1 MKKISKF
8 DQAKSIIRQ
17 GIKDKITFKE
27 LREKLP
33 DWRKR
38 ALQSLIFDV
47 MAEDNLKNVPFP
59 GLLQRPRLVRKPL
72 PIDKEGNLSVY
83 SLLEEKG
90 FIGKNCKAFAHIG
103 NNKIT
108 LTIKP
113 VYNPE
118 ERDPEIYG

>member
-8 DQAKSIIRQ
+8 DQAKNIIRQ
-17 GIKDKITFKE
+17 GIKDKISFKE

-33 DWRKR
+33 EWRKR

-47 MAEDNLKNVPFP
+47 MAEDNLKHVPFP
-59 GLLQRPRLVRKPL
+59 GLLQRPRLTREPL
-72 PIDKEGNLSVY
+72 PIDGEGNLCIY
-83 SLLEEKG
+83 KLLEEKG
-90 FIGKNCKAFAHIG
+90 FIGRNCKAFAHIG

-108 LTIKP
+108 LNIKR
-113 VYNPE
+113 VNNSE